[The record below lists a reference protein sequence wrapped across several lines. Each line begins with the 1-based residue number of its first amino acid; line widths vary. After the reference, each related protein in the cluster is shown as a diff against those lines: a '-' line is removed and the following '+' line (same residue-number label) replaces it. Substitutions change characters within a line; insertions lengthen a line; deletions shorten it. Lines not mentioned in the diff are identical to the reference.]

1 MSRAVIVVSSPPPPS
16 LNRQERMH
24 WAARKRLRDR
34 WRRMVR
40 VAWLAAGRPKFRRPR
55 IAVRFFYPG
64 RRPDPDNAVAAVKP
78 ILDALKGY
86 AWPGDDDA
94 GSIELGPVELYVDRN
109 RPRVEIVLEECPGAR
124 VKEIR
129 RAAEGMGS

>member
-1 MSRAVIVVSSPPPPS
+1 MQPVVLVIDSPPPPS

-34 WRRMVR
+34 WRRLVQ
-40 VAWLAAGRPKFRRPR
+40 VAWLAAGRPKVVHPR
-55 IAVRFFYPG
+55 VTVRLYYPG

-78 ILDALKGY
+78 ILDGLKGY

-94 GSIELGPVELYVDRN
+94 SSVELGSVEVYTDRK
-109 RPRVEIVLEECPGAR
+109 RPRVEVVLESS
-124 VKEIR
+124 
-129 RAAEGMGS
+129 RA